1 MSRVANIVR
10 ILFIGLRY
18 RLDTVFLEFLGD
30 HPLRW
35 LLPGQY
41 LPLPK
46 RSSAERLRDGLIRLG
61 PIYVKMGQALS
72 TRRDLLSDDYADELA
87 KLQDRVPPFDS
98 KVAVELIEH
107 ALDSSI
113 DELFRAF
120 DHKPIASA
128 SLAQVH
134 GAELWDGTKIVVKVI
149 RPDVERSIERDLNL
163 VLGISIFLERASRLA
178 RRLHL
183 TELVEEY
190 RVTITNEL
198 DLEQE
203 AVNTNT
209 LRLNFAGSPLLYA
222 PRVFR
227 ELTTQNI
234 LVMERIEGVPI
245 SAVEDLKQMGTDLKL
260 LAERG
265 VETFFTQVFTH
276 NFFHADMHPG
286 NIFVDVSDP
295 RDPSYIAIDCAII
308 GQLSDADRTF
318 VARNIYAF
326 FNRNYAE
333 IARLHLESGWIPSN
347 ANIAEFEQIIEE
359 LCEPLFLKPLAEIS
373 FGKFLLNLFKAARQ
387 FEMEVQPQLVLL
399 QKTLLNIEGLGRTLD
414 PDLDLWATAKPFIE
428 NWMKEQF
435 GVIATVSKFIER
447 APEIALELPMLPDVL
462 VTARRSLTRIERD
475 LAVQRDSIEELQ
487 TTTKRSRGHRS
498 FFRLVGFGLTIAGAA
513 FLWPLLGASEQTMD
527 LTRVILSTVG
537 IGVGL
542 TLLVR
547 G

>member
-1 MSRVANIVR
+1 MSRIANIIR

-18 RLDTVFLEFLGD
+18 RFDTVFLEFLGD

-35 LLPGQY
+35 LFPAQY
-41 LPLPK
+41 LPRPK
-46 RSSAERLRDGLIRLG
+46 RSSAERLREGLIKLG

-72 TRRDLLSDDYADELA
+72 TRRDLLPDDYADELA
-87 KLQDRVPPFDS
+87 KLQDRVPPFES
-98 KVAVELIEH
+98 AVAVQLIEQ

-113 DELFRAF
+113 GKLFSSF
-120 DHKPIASA
+120 NQEPIASA

-134 GAELWDGTKIVVKVI
+134 SAKLWDDTNIVVKVI

-163 VLGISIFLERASRLA
+163 VAGISSFLERASRLA

-198 DLEQE
+198 DLELE
-203 AVNTNT
+203 AENTNT

-227 ELTTQNI
+227 ELTTKNI

-245 SAVEDLKQMGTDLKL
+245 SAVAELKDKGADLKL

-295 RDPSYIAIDCAII
+295 NDPSYIAIDCAII
-308 GQLSDADRTF
+308 GRLTDADRTF

-326 FNRNYAE
+326 FNRDYAE

-347 ANIAEFEQIIEE
+347 ADIAEFELIIQE
-359 LCEPLFLKPLAEIS
+359 LCEPLLLRPLSEIS

-435 GVIATVSKFIER
+435 GVVATISKLIER

-475 LAVQRDSIEELQ
+475 LAVQRDSIKEIQ
-487 TTTKRSRGHRS
+487 TTTARNRGNRS
-498 FFRLVGFGLTIAGAA
+498 FVRIVGFLLITAGVAY
-513 FLWPLLGASEQTMD
+513 LWPLLGSVDQNLDLVRLILGIVGAS
-527 LTRVILSTVG
+527 
-537 IGVGL
+537 VGL
-542 TLLVR
+542 TLALR